1 MPKYA
6 TGKHALAISDR
17 SGLQFPW
24 REMVTEWTGAF
35 VHVSEYEP
43 KQPQLRPK
51 TLSADSI
58 SLTKVR
64 PARTAFPTPTIL
76 PNNPFDTVV
85 GTTVT
90 VTQPDHNFVNGDA
103 IRFREVHQGVGGVDI
118 STLELETT
126 LAGALTSTATT
137 LTLTDSSQFPSS
149 GYIYIETKP
158 DKDSEGYPVA
168 TQTTFTQSEVIKYTA
183 NNIGTGVLSGLT
195 RGSSAPIYGLTPN
208 STTATAHNNLDKV
221 FGSYSITRVTTTRK
235 NPPGIPAT
243 VISNQY
249 TFSLVNAATSAT
261 SGGGFPAFAGPV
273 GDRP

>member
-6 TGKHALAISDR
+6 SGKHALAISDR

-35 VHVSEYEP
+35 VHISEYEP

-58 SLTKVR
+58 SLSKVR
-64 PARTAFPTPTIL
+64 PARAAFPTPTIL

-90 VTQPDHNFVNGDA
+90 VTQPNHNFSNGDA
-103 IRFREVHQGVGGVDI
+103 VRFRQVKNDVGGVAI

-126 LAGALTSTATT
+126 LGVALTATATS
-137 LTLTDSSQFPSS
+137 LTLTDSSAFPSS
-149 GYIYIETKP
+149 GYIYIETQPTKV
-158 DKDSEGYPVA
+158 SGYPA
-168 TQTTFTQSEVIKYTA
+168 PKETTFTQSEVIKYTA
-183 NNIGTGVLSGLT
+183 NDTGTGVLSGLT
-195 RGSSAPIYGLTPN
+195 RGTSAPTYGKTYQA
-208 STTATAHNNLDKV
+208 STATAHDVGDKV
-221 FGSYSITRVTTTRK
+221 FGSYSITRVTTTQV
-235 NPPGIPAT
+235 NPPGVPDTI
-243 VISNQY
+243 ISNQY
-249 TFSLVNAATSAT
+249 TFSLVSAATSAT
-261 SGGGFPAFAGPV
+261 SGGGFPSFAGPV

>member
-6 TGKHALAISDR
+6 SGKHALAISDR

-35 VHVSEYEP
+35 VHISEYEP

-58 SLTKVR
+58 SLSKVR

-90 VTQPDHNFVNGDA
+90 VTQPDHNFSTGDA
-103 IRFREVHQGVGGVDI
+103 IRFRDVQQEVGGVAI

-126 LAGALTSTATT
+126 LNGAITSTATT
-137 LTLTDSSQFPSS
+137 LTLTDSSQFPAS

-158 DKDSEGYPVA
+158 DKIDGYPVA
-168 TQTTFTQSEVIKYTA
+168 KQTTFSQSEVIKYTA
-183 NNIGTGVLSGLT
+183 NDTGTGVLSGLT
-195 RGSSAPIYGLTPN
+195 RGSSAPLYGLIPQ
-208 STTATAHNNLDKV
+208 SSTATAHNNLDKV
-221 FGSYSITRVTTTRK
+221 FGSYSITRVTTTQV
-235 NPPGIPAT
+235 NPPGVPDTI
-243 VISNQY
+243 ISNQY
-249 TFSLVNAATSAT
+249 TFSLVNAASSAT
-261 SGGGFPAFAGPV
+261 SGGGFPSFAGPV

>member
-6 TGKHALAISDR
+6 SGKHALAISDR

-35 VHVSEYEP
+35 VHISEYEP

-58 SLTKVR
+58 SLSKVR

-76 PNNPFDTVV
+76 PNNPFETVV

-90 VTQPDHNFVNGDA
+90 VTQPDHNFSTGDA
-103 IRFREVHQGVGGVDI
+103 IRFREVQQGVGGAAI

-126 LAGALTSTATT
+126 LAGAINSTVKT
-137 LTLTDSSQFPSS
+137 LTLTDSSQFPAS

-168 TQTTFTQSEVIKYTA
+168 KQTTFTQSEVIKYTA
-183 NNIGTGVLSGLT
+183 NNTGTGVLSGLT
-195 RGSSAPIYGLTPN
+195 RGSSAPLYGLTPQA
-208 STTATAHNNLDKV
+208 STATAHNNLDKV
-221 FGSYSITRVTTTRK
+221 FGSYSITRVTTTQV
-235 NPPGIPAT
+235 NPPGVPDTI
-243 VISNQY
+243 ISNQY

-261 SGGGFPAFAGPV
+261 SGGGFPSFAGPV

>member
-6 TGKHALAISDR
+6 SGKHALAISDR

-58 SLTKVR
+58 SLSKVR

-76 PNNPFDTVV
+76 PNNPFTTEV

-90 VTQPDHNFVNGDA
+90 VTQPSHNFSSGDA
-103 IRFREVHQGVGGVDI
+103 IRFRDVQQENIGGVSDT
-118 STLELETT
+118 TLELETT
-126 LAGALTSTATT
+126 LNGSVTATDT
-137 LTLTDSSQFPSS
+137 TITLTDSSAFPSS
-149 GYIYIETKP
+149 GYIYIQSKP
-158 DKDSEGYPVA
+158 PVGST
-168 TQTTFTQSEVIKYTA
+168 TQNTFTVSEVIKYTA
-183 NNIGTGVLSGLT
+183 NDTGTGVLSGLT
-195 RGSSAPIYGLTPN
+195 RGTSAPIYGTTPL
-208 STTATAHNNLDKV
+208 STEANAHDSGNPV
-221 FGSYSITRVTTTRK
+221 FGSYSITNINTTV
-235 NPPGIPAT
+235 PQPAGVPDTT
-243 VISNQY
+243 VSNSY
-249 TFSLVNAATSAT
+249 TITLTANATST
-261 SGGGFPAFAGPV
+261 VQGGGFPCFAGPV

>member
-35 VHVSEYEP
+35 VHMSEYEP

-58 SLTKVR
+58 SLSKIR

-76 PNNPFDTVV
+76 PNNPFTTEV

-90 VTQPDHNFVNGDA
+90 VTQPNHNFSSGDA
-103 IRFREVHQGVGGVDI
+103 VRFRELKQQNIGGVAQ
-118 STLELETT
+118 SVFELETT
-126 LAGALTSTATT
+126 LNGDITAAVTS
-137 LTLTDSSQFPSS
+137 LTLTDASAFPSS
-149 GYIYIETKP
+149 GYIYVQTKP
-158 DKDSEGYPVA
+158 TAGS
-168 TQTTFTQSEVIKYTA
+168 TTETVFSQSEVIKYT
-183 NNIGTGVLSGLT
+183 GKSTHTLTGLT
-195 RGSSAPIYGLTPN
+195 RGSSAPTYGLTPQA
-208 STTATAHNNLDKV
+208 STATAHSDLDKV
-221 FGSYSITRVTTTRK
+221 FGSYSITPINITVNYPGQPATTT
-235 NPPGIPAT
+235 
-243 VISNQY
+243 VSNQY
-249 TFSLVNAATSAT
+249 TFSLVSAASSAT
-261 SGGGFPAFAGPV
+261 TAGGFPSFAGPV

>member
-6 TGKHALAISDR
+6 SGKHALSISDR

-35 VHVSEYEP
+35 VHISEYEP

-58 SLTKVR
+58 SLSKVR

-90 VTQPDHNFVNGDA
+90 VTQPDHNFSTGDA
-103 IRFREVHQGVGGVDI
+103 IRFRDVQHDVGGVAI

-126 LAGALTSTATT
+126 LAGAINSTVKT

-149 GYIYIETKP
+149 GYIYIQTKP
-158 DKDSEGYPVA
+158 EKNSAGYPLA
-168 TQTTFTQSEVIKYTA
+168 TQSTFTQSEVIKYTA
-183 NNIGTGVLSGLT
+183 NDTGTGVLSGLT
-195 RGSSAPIYGLTPN
+195 RGSSAPLYGLTPQA
-208 STTATAHNNLDKV
+208 STATAHNNLDKV
-221 FGSYSITRVTTTRK
+221 FGSYSITRVTTTQT

-249 TFSLVNAATSAT
+249 TFSLVNAASSAT

-273 GDRP
+273 GDSP